1 MSTIDFSEVNNVTTK
16 LHEVEARAVPIGTF
30 AGTLNCLVVLHN
42 GEYPALDTGDQG
54 GGQN

>member
-1 MSTIDFSEVNNVTTK
+1 MSTSDFSEVNNVTTK

-30 AGTLNCLVVLHN
+30 ADTLSCLVVLHN
-42 GEYPALDTGDQG
+42 GEDTGDQG